1 MGMVRSGQR
10 APEIDWVVFSS
21 SVAVVVGLA
30 VSSRAVTGS
39 LRSDAVWS
47 MVLLR
52 SEGFD
57 GRWVMRYLTLALAA
71 IGFWATLA
79 SLGT

>member
-1 MGMVRSGQR
+1 
-10 APEIDWVVFSS
+10 
-21 SVAVVVGLA
+21 
-30 VSSRAVTGS
+30 
-39 LRSDAVWS
+39 
-47 MVLLR
+47 LLR